1 MRTLKPQRILVA
13 DDNPVFREALAQ
25 RLRTLGHD
33 VITAETGERAFLV
46 LRDWS
51 RPIGWLYTR
60 AALPGLIDGWILA
73 DEYHDTYRNRKVI
86 LSGTDA
92 RVSSQGDPVLR
103 QPTPGAV
110 FKALC
115 QTLATTGALS
125 STATE
130 PDDAQQAA

>member
-1 MRTLKPQRILVA
+1 MRTLKPQRILIA
-13 DDNPVFREALAQ
+13 DHNPIFRETLAQ

-33 VITAETGERAFLV
+33 VITAETGERAFLI

-73 DEYHDTYRNRKVI
+73 DEYHDTHRNRKVI
-86 LSGTDA
+86 LSGTDE

-103 QPTPGAV
+103 QPTPAAV
-110 FKALC
+110 FNALC
-115 QTLATTGALS
+115 QTLAVEEALI

-130 PDDAQQAA
+130 PDVAQQAA